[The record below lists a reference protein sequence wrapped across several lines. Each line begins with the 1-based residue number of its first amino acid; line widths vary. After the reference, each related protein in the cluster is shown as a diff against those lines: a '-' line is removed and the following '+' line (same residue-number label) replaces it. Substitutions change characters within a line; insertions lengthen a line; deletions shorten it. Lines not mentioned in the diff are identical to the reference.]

1 MSESSIFWIEHDHRV
16 MTAEERAAFDAE
28 PRRHERMKILSEAW
42 SRFLQ
47 SADGR

>member
-1 MSESSIFWIEHDHRV
+1 MSESSIFWIEHDH
-16 MTAEERAAFDAE
+16 FDAE

-47 SADGR
+47 SADGRLWR